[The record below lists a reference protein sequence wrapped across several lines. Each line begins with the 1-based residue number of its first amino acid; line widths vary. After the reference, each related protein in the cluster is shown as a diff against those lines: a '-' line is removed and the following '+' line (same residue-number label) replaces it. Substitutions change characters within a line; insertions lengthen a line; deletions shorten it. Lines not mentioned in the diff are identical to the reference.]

1 METGELDRLTNL
13 FYSFKQRGERQF
25 SKKEFLRW
33 YSENIDLGCYY
44 CGLEIETQTRLI
56 DSGKL
61 NSNRFFTYKYKSKS
75 GVEKYGTRGKSL
87 EVDRKKHKGE
97 YSVENC
103 VLCCYFCNNDKS
115 DVFSSEQYLAFIGGN
130 VKNKKNNP
138 RYTYLISLLNNGETK
153 KIIKPAHNNK

>member
-1 METGELDRLTNL
+1 METAELDRLTNL

-61 NSNRFFTYKYKSKS
+61 NSNRFFTYK
-75 GVEKYGTRGKSL
+75 
-87 EVDRKKHKGE
+87 
-97 YSVENC
+97 
-103 VLCCYFCNNDKS
+103 
-115 DVFSSEQYLAFIGGN
+115 
-130 VKNKKNNP
+130 
-138 RYTYLISLLNNGETK
+138 
-153 KIIKPAHNNK
+153 